1 MVDSNKN
8 CMGKKSIETC
18 QYVEFTIYV
27 MYTIVLIYAAEKWT
41 LSSKNLSVWCLLNLL
56 FGSGPRKASTI
67 FETFQINLI
76 FNQTFKTYLGPI
88 ESSKNQSAPVLILSG
103 FSHQIKIRIFRSHPK
118 SETRDPRKDPG
129 SSKHRKTIS
138 AFETKR
144 VLVFENCDSIGLRD
158 PVVVDVANCRYNLVL
173 SKGS

>member
-41 LSSKNLSVWCLLNLL
+41 LSSKNLSVWRLLNL

-118 SETRDPRKDPG
+118 SERSEEG
-129 SSKHRKTIS
+129 SGIEQTPK
-138 AFETKR
+138 
-144 VLVFENCDSIGLRD
+144 N
-158 PVVVDVANCRYNLVL
+158 NLCVRN
-173 SKGS
+173 